1 MGISNAERCSRW
13 VLSVMER
20 LGTQAETTA
29 NGGTNPGSADTLTQH
44 TDSMQNMDNNND
56 RSLVIRAVNEPLR
69 SFTVNSARRRPLK
82 RPLLSPYVMSFA
94 RS

>member
-1 MGISNAERCSRW
+1 MLCRW

-20 LGTQAETTA
+20 LGTQVETTA

-56 RSLVIRAVNEPLR
+56 R
-69 SFTVNSARRRPLK
+69 
-82 RPLLSPYVMSFA
+82 
-94 RS
+94 

>member
-1 MGISNAERCSRW
+1 MLCRW

-20 LGTQAETTA
+20 LGTQVETTA

-56 RSLVIRAVNEPLR
+56 RSIVIRAVNESSR
-69 SFTVNSARRRPLK
+69 SFTVHREG
-82 RPLLSPYVMSFA
+82 PY
-94 RS
+94 

>member
-1 MGISNAERCSRW
+1 MLCRW

-56 RSLVIRAVNEPLR
+56 RSIVIIRVVNESSR
-69 SFTVNSARRRPLK
+69 SFTVHRKGLLRLSQK
-82 RPLLSPYVMSFA
+82 RY
-94 RS
+94 